1 MNEEQRKLHDALAKK
16 FTDEGRLI
24 ELGWQTMLLF
34 VVPKDAS
41 QAQIADMRNAFFA
54 GAQHLYASMMSIM
67 DDDREPTAADLNRM
81 SLIHNELEAFRKEVT
96 STHRGVRV

>member
-1 MNEEQRKLHDALAKK
+1 MNEQQRKLHDEIAKK

-34 VVPKDAS
+34 VMPKDAPPV
-41 QAQIADMRNAFFA
+41 QIAEMRKAFFM
-54 GAQHLYASMMSIM
+54 GAQHLYASMMAFLEEGE
-67 DDDREPTAADLNRM
+67 EPTATDLNRM

-96 STHRGVRV
+96 SFHTGART